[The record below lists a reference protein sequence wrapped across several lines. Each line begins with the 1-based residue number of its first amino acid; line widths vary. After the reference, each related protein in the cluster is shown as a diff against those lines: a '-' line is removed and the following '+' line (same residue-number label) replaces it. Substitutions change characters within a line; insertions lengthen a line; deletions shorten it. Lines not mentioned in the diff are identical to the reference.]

1 MIKLANGG
9 KSFLGGLLVAEICL
23 FLRDRSAE
31 VYLVGGY
38 VRDRLL
44 GRVCQDVDFAV
55 KGEAM
60 TLARA
65 VADRWKGA
73 FVPLGKEHDTGRAVL
88 RDEKGQRLFVD
99 FARLRGDSIEADLSL
114 RDFTIDAMA
123 FDPASSR
130 LIDPHQ
136 GQRDLQ
142 NRVVRAVSQ
151 TVFHDDPLRTLR
163 AVRLAVQLD
172 MALEPQTEQ
181 WVRRDASL
189 LTSVSAER
197 IRDELS
203 KIVARPGAAYNLRYL
218 DNLGLLTILIP
229 ELETT
234 KGVEQPP
241 PHHLNVF
248 EHTLETVGHLEKLAV
263 CLAHEHEIQ
272 TETLQ
277 VAFCNLHPFSERLL
291 AHLSQPMADG
301 RLRLTLLKIVAL
313 LHDLGKPSTA
323 SVDENGRLRF
333 FGHEREGAILA
344 GQILSRLRFGAGE
357 VKAARTIIAN
367 HMRPPQLAAQE
378 TLTRRAVYRFFRDT
392 GQAGVDTLLLYL
404 ADHLATWG
412 PTLPPAL
419 WRKQVEMTSALLSAY
434 YERHAEAIAP
444 LKLISGYDLIE
455 GFGLEEGPRLGELLE
470 TVREAQAA
478 GEVRTREE
486 ALQLVEKVLANQSQV
501 PGTSEVP
508 GT

>member
-1 MIKLANGG
+1 MIKLSNSGEIIPRG
-9 KSFLGGLLVAEICL
+9 SLVEEICL
-23 FLRDRSAE
+23 FLRARSAT

-38 VRDRLL
+38 VRDWLL
-44 GRVCQDVDFAV
+44 GRVCQDIDFAV
-55 KGEAM
+55 HGEA
-60 TLARA
+60 TALARA

-73 FVPLGKEHDTGRAVL
+73 FVLLDEEHDTARAVL

-99 FARLRGDSIEADLSL
+99 FARLRGDSIETDLSL
-114 RDFTIDAMA
+114 RDFTIDAIA
-123 FDPASSR
+123 FDPAR
-130 LIDPHQ
+130 ACFIDPHQ

-142 NRVVRAVSQ
+142 NRVVRAISKA
-151 TVFHDDPLRTLR
+151 VFHDDPLRTLR
-163 AVRLAVQLD
+163 AVRLAAQLD
-172 MALEPQTEQ
+172 MAIEPQTEE

-189 LTSVSAER
+189 ITSVSAER

-203 KIVARPGAAYNLRYL
+203 KIVARPGAARNLRYL

-248 EHTLETVGHLEKLAV
+248 EHTLETVGHLEKLCA
-263 CLAHEHEIQ
+263 CLARKGEIP
-272 TETLQ
+272 TEALQ
-277 VAFCNLHPFSERLL
+277 IVSCNLHPFSERLL
-291 AHLSQPMADG
+291 ARLSQPMVDG

-313 LHDLGKPSTA
+313 LHDLGKPPTA
-323 SVDENGRLRF
+323 SLDG

-344 GQILSRLRFGAGE
+344 GEILRRLRFGAGE
-357 VKAARTIIAN
+357 VKAAQTIIAN

-378 TLTRRAVYRFFRDT
+378 KLTRRAIYRFFRDT

-412 PTLPPAL
+412 PNLQPAL
-419 WRKQVEMTSALLSAY
+419 WRKQVDMTTALLSAY

-444 LKLISGYDLIE
+444 PRLISGYDLME
-455 GFGLEEGPRLGELLE
+455 EFGLEEGPHLGQLLE

-478 GEVRTREE
+478 GEVKTREE
-486 ALQLVEKVLANQSQV
+486 ALQLVENVLASWKK
-501 PGTSEVP
+501 PGFC
-508 GT
+508 